1 MEFQLQHLS
10 HIFSSVWRQLSCEK
24 SLLVIYKILSLLV
37 NKFLA
42 EGKYSLLDRDNSMQ
56 PFQMQFSQKQKYFSQ
71 LFSKFLKSIWGFEH
85 YQKRRPSQ
93 LMYFQNYRL
102 RKMWLHHCLKSP
114 VSESP
119 SKSNMVN
126 CSKHCWNLNGSIFTI
141 FIDHC
146 EGNWAAKIICE
157 WYANSYNFFL
167 TKWLPMTSILFLI

>member
-1 MEFQLQHLS
+1 MPRAS
-10 HIFSSVWRQLSCEK
+10 
-24 SLLVIYKILSLLV
+24 IL
-37 NKFLA
+37 FLI
-42 EGKYSLLDRDNSMQ
+42 ETIQCNHFRCN
-56 PFQMQFSQKQKYFSQ
+56 
-71 LFSKFLKSIWGFEH
+71 FLKNKNIFHNSFLSFWNLFEVLNIIK
-85 YQKRRPSQ
+85 KRRPSQ

-146 EGNWAAKIICE
+146 EGNWAAKILCE